1 MKVTKKD
8 ILSIKAGS
16 SKVMQLDSYKD
27 CVNARSYAY
36 QLAFTD
42 PREDVERY
50 SISIDKDKNQ
60 ITIEAI
66 NRSEA
71 KMIAEELH
79 KFIRNDVRKAVT
91 EMATAETEEYLN
103 AKQAAVFLG
112 WKLQTL
118 YNRIHDIPHTKN
130 GKSLIFTKSA
140 LRKFMERK

>member
-1 MKVTKKD
+1 M
-8 ILSIKAGS
+8 
-16 SKVMQLDSYKD
+16 
-27 CVNARSYAY
+27 
-36 QLAFTD
+36 
-42 PREDVERY
+42 
-50 SISIDKDKNQ
+50 
-60 ITIEAI
+60 
-66 NRSEA
+66 NRSDA

-140 LRKFMERK
+140 LRNSWKENNPGRIWPSFRELTKRSLTYCIV

>member
-1 MKVTKKD
+1 M
-8 ILSIKAGS
+8 
-16 SKVMQLDSYKD
+16 
-27 CVNARSYAY
+27 
-36 QLAFTD
+36 
-42 PREDVERY
+42 
-50 SISIDKDKNQ
+50 
-60 ITIEAI
+60 
-66 NRSEA
+66 NRSDA
-71 KMIAEELH
+71 RMIAEELH

-91 EMATAETEEYLN
+91 ETEEYLN

>member
-1 MKVTKKD
+1 MERKT
-8 ILSIKAGS
+8 LSKAEC
-16 SKVMQLDSYKD
+16 KQ
-27 CVNARSYAY
+27 
-36 QLAFTD
+36 
-42 PREDVERY
+42 
-50 SISIDKDKNQ
+50 
-60 ITIEAI
+60 
-66 NRSEA
+66 
-71 KMIAEELH
+71 IAEELH
-79 KFIRNDVRKAVT
+79 KFIRNDVRKVVT

>member
-1 MKVTKKD
+1 M
-8 ILSIKAGS
+8 
-16 SKVMQLDSYKD
+16 
-27 CVNARSYAY
+27 
-36 QLAFTD
+36 
-42 PREDVERY
+42 
-50 SISIDKDKNQ
+50 
-60 ITIEAI
+60 
-66 NRSEA
+66 NRSDA
-71 KMIAEELH
+71 RMIAEELH

-140 LRKFMERK
+140 LRKFMERKESRTDLAVFPGTNKTFFDILYSLNK

>member
-1 MKVTKKD
+1 M
-8 ILSIKAGS
+8 
-16 SKVMQLDSYKD
+16 
-27 CVNARSYAY
+27 
-36 QLAFTD
+36 
-42 PREDVERY
+42 
-50 SISIDKDKNQ
+50 
-60 ITIEAI
+60 
-66 NRSEA
+66 NRSDA

-130 GKSLIFTKSA
+130 GKSLIFYQISFGKIHGKKIIPDGFGRLSGN
-140 LRKFMERK
+140 

>member
-1 MKVTKKD
+1 M
-8 ILSIKAGS
+8 
-16 SKVMQLDSYKD
+16 
-27 CVNARSYAY
+27 
-36 QLAFTD
+36 
-42 PREDVERY
+42 
-50 SISIDKDKNQ
+50 
-60 ITIEAI
+60 

-130 GKSLIFTKSA
+130 GKSLIFYQISFEKIHGKKIIPDGFGRLS
-140 LRKFMERK
+140 EN

>member
-1 MKVTKKD
+1 M
-8 ILSIKAGS
+8 
-16 SKVMQLDSYKD
+16 
-27 CVNARSYAY
+27 
-36 QLAFTD
+36 
-42 PREDVERY
+42 
-50 SISIDKDKNQ
+50 
-60 ITIEAI
+60 
-66 NRSEA
+66 NRSDA

-79 KFIRNDVRKAVT
+79 KFIRNDVRKAVTEMATAET

>member
-1 MKVTKKD
+1 M
-8 ILSIKAGS
+8 
-16 SKVMQLDSYKD
+16 
-27 CVNARSYAY
+27 
-36 QLAFTD
+36 
-42 PREDVERY
+42 
-50 SISIDKDKNQ
+50 
-60 ITIEAI
+60 

-118 YNRIHDIPHTKN
+118 YNRIHVFLTPKMARVSFLPN
-130 GKSLIFTKSA
+130 QL
-140 LRKFMERK
+140 

>member
-1 MKVTKKD
+1 M
-8 ILSIKAGS
+8 
-16 SKVMQLDSYKD
+16 
-27 CVNARSYAY
+27 
-36 QLAFTD
+36 
-42 PREDVERY
+42 
-50 SISIDKDKNQ
+50 
-60 ITIEAI
+60 

-118 YNRIHDIPHTKN
+118 YNRYM
-130 GKSLIFTKSA
+130 IFLTPKMARVSF
-140 LRKFMERK
+140 LPNQL

>member
-1 MKVTKKD
+1 MASMSQLTMAMITLYSGDPKRIQHFMKV
-8 ILSIKAGS
+8 
-16 SKVMQLDSYKD
+16 
-27 CVNARSYAY
+27 YA
-36 QLAFTD
+36 F
-42 PREDVERY
+42 
-50 SISIDKDKNQ
+50 
-60 ITIEAI
+60 
-66 NRSEA
+66 A

>member
-1 MKVTKKD
+1 M
-8 ILSIKAGS
+8 
-16 SKVMQLDSYKD
+16 
-27 CVNARSYAY
+27 
-36 QLAFTD
+36 
-42 PREDVERY
+42 
-50 SISIDKDKNQ
+50 
-60 ITIEAI
+60 
-66 NRSEA
+66 NRSDT

-79 KFIRNDVRKAVT
+79 KFIRNDVRKVVT

-140 LRKFMERK
+140 LIKFMERK

>member
-1 MKVTKKD
+1 M
-8 ILSIKAGS
+8 
-16 SKVMQLDSYKD
+16 
-27 CVNARSYAY
+27 
-36 QLAFTD
+36 
-42 PREDVERY
+42 
-50 SISIDKDKNQ
+50 
-60 ITIEAI
+60 

-118 YNRIHDIPHTKN
+118 YNRI
-130 GKSLIFTKSA
+130 LIFLTPKMARVSF
-140 LRKFMERK
+140 LPNQL

>member
-1 MKVTKKD
+1 M
-8 ILSIKAGS
+8 
-16 SKVMQLDSYKD
+16 
-27 CVNARSYAY
+27 
-36 QLAFTD
+36 
-42 PREDVERY
+42 
-50 SISIDKDKNQ
+50 
-60 ITIEAI
+60 

-140 LRKFMERK
+140 LRKFMESICNRLLLNILQVISQKYGLNL

>member
-1 MKVTKKD
+1 
-8 ILSIKAGS
+8 
-16 SKVMQLDSYKD
+16 
-27 CVNARSYAY
+27 
-36 QLAFTD
+36 
-42 PREDVERY
+42 
-50 SISIDKDKNQ
+50 
-60 ITIEAI
+60 
-66 NRSEA
+66 
-71 KMIAEELH
+71 MIAEELH
-79 KFIRNDVRKAVT
+79 KFIRNDVRKAVTEMATAET

>member
-1 MKVTKKD
+1 M
-8 ILSIKAGS
+8 
-16 SKVMQLDSYKD
+16 
-27 CVNARSYAY
+27 
-36 QLAFTD
+36 
-42 PREDVERY
+42 
-50 SISIDKDKNQ
+50 
-60 ITIEAI
+60 
-66 NRSEA
+66 NRSDA

-118 YNRIHDIPHTKN
+118 YDRIHDIPHTKN

-140 LRKFMERK
+140 LRKNNPGRIWPSFRELTKRSLTYCIV

>member
-1 MKVTKKD
+1 M
-8 ILSIKAGS
+8 
-16 SKVMQLDSYKD
+16 
-27 CVNARSYAY
+27 
-36 QLAFTD
+36 
-42 PREDVERY
+42 
-50 SISIDKDKNQ
+50 
-60 ITIEAI
+60 

-118 YNRIHDIPHTKN
+118 YNRIHDIPFLTPKMARVSFLPN
-130 GKSLIFTKSA
+130 QL
-140 LRKFMERK
+140 